1 MPRPRG
7 SRSPSRRSGRRQHWG
22 VPLLPRTDYLLAK
35 HLTAPIT
42 YPFTHWVIIPLFI
55 VFYAGELVWR
65 ERDAGLSES
74 VDATSVPE
82 HPAVAERTPKIT
94 ITRRLMAEGWRL
106 AGGDAS
112 KARNGALGAAPM

>member
-7 SRSPSRRSGRRQHWG
+7 SRSPSRRYGRRQHWG

-82 HPAVAERTPKIT
+82 WVLFLGKFLGLGLVLAAFMGAPAPAG
-94 ITRRLMAEGWRL
+94 RL
-106 AGGDAS
+106 S
-112 KARNGALGAAPM
+112 P